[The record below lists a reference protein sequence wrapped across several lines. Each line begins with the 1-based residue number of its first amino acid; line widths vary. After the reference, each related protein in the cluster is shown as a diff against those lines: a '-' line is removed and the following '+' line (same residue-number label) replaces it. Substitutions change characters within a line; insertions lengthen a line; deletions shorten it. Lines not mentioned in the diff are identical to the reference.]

1 VDNDDDHQIQVDES
15 TIVPRVRDL
24 DTNFVD
30 DDELQAA
37 LARSRKAKLHKAKKI
52 SPDEL
57 AKKSMPQHHS
67 SSLMYPHGFML

>member
-15 TIVPRVRDL
+15 TI
-24 DTNFVD
+24 